1 MTPTRRQPT
10 IAELTDRLMQTRTAA
25 GDAADVGTEVE
36 LHEVLTGYRTDPRT
50 AFNDAVLPVKLLG
63 GTVQTALPP
72 EWAAFV
78 QLETSVVALP
88 MAAGVFP
95 QRVRDLT
102 VFLDSTPDALRPTPA
117 QAAQGF
123 TSARNWAAKN
133 ESNWLARGVARTL
146 GDEVDSPAASDVLA
160 RNEFAA
166 DLWLAGRCEE
176 AVAVWQELPTNPV
189 VSFNRGMGLLFTGRA
204 TEAVPHLTVAAEQL
218 PDASGWSHLAKLYL
232 SLATSTRK

>member
-10 IAELTDRLMQTRTAA
+10 IAELTERLMQTRTAA
-25 GDAADVGTEVE
+25 GDTAEVGTEVE

-50 AFNDAVLPVKLLG
+50 AYNDAVLAVKLLG

-78 QLETSVVALP
+78 QLESPVVALP

-102 VFLDSTPDALRPTPA
+102 VFLDSTPNDLRPTPN

-123 TSARNWAAKN
+123 TSVRNWAAKN

-146 GDEVDSPAASDVLA
+146 GDEVAKPIGSDVLA
-160 RNEFAA
+160 RNEVAA

-176 AVAVWQELPTNPV
+176 AVAVWLELPTNPV
-189 VSFNRGMGLLFTGRA
+189 VLFNRGMGLLFTGRA
-204 TEAVPHLTVAAEQL
+204 TEAVVYLKLAADQL
-218 PDASGWSHLAKLYL
+218 PDTSGWSHLARLYL
-232 SLATSTRK
+232 SLATLGQK

>member
-1 MTPTRRQPT
+1 MNPTRRQPT
-10 IAELTDRLMQTRTAA
+10 IAELTDRLMQTRTAE
-25 GDAADVGTEVE
+25 GDAADAGTEVE

-50 AFNDAVLPVKLLG
+50 AFNDAVLAIKLLG
-63 GTVQTALPP
+63 GTAQTALPP

-102 VFLDSTPDALRPTPA
+102 VFLDSTPNALRPTPT

-123 TSARNWAAKN
+123 TSARNWVAKN
-133 ESNWLARGVARTL
+133 ESNWLAHGVARTL
-146 GDEVDSPAASDVLA
+146 GDEVAEPVGSDVLA

-176 AVAVWQELPTNPV
+176 AVAVWLELPANPV
-189 VSFNRGMGLLFTGRA
+189 VVFNRGMGLLFTGRA
-204 TEAVPHLTVAAEQL
+204 TEAVPHLKVAAEQL
-218 PDASGWSHLAKLYL
+218 PDVSGWSHLARLYL